1 MSNKHV
7 IEINGVKM
15 EIDLRHAKRI
25 DTMRV
30 GDRVKVLTKH
40 YGNEYK
46 INAGTIIGFEPFKEL
61 PTIIVAYLDTNYAE
75 VTVKF
80 LYFNAAS
87 KDVEIVASID
97 EDALDVNKAGV
108 LAQMDRAIQKKEDEV
123 ADLKLKREFF
133 LANFRAYWPEHAPVY
148 VGGVA

>member
-1 MSNKHV
+1 MSDKQV

-87 KDVEIVASID
+87 KDVEIVVAVD
-97 EDALDVNKAGV
+97 DDTLDVNKAGV
-108 LAQMDRAIQKKEDEV
+108 LAHMDRAIQRKQDEV
-123 ADLKLKREFF
+123 EDLKLKRAFF
-133 LANFRAYWPEHAPVY
+133 LANFRAYWPEHAPIET
-148 VGGVA
+148 GSEA